1 MAIIAMAREFG
12 LERRHIVVLRDSLRS
27 HANADFMVS
36 KEYFD
41 HALKDAKVSDPKQI
55 QLFDLLFTMWD
66 YKGNNMIHYKDFC
79 IAVSPLACPYDDIDS
94 IINFTLLIGCETM
107 DGKVNAEELHNILE
121 CKYAIRCG
129 VCEHCNPS
137 DLLFIAHVGISSVAS
152 CLGDEMLD
160 AGDIELVVEAVFE
173 CVDEDMLVP
182 HAGMYVLL
190 LLLFAFTTQNPIL
203 LFVVCPVFSLR
214 SQFKDKRVYQKVRV
228 WQERAA

>member
-1 MAIIAMAREFG
+1 MGNANSSTEEPLAIIAMAREFG

-107 DGKVNAEELHNILE
+107 DGKTE
-121 CKYAIRCG
+121 
-129 VCEHCNPS
+129 
-137 DLLFIAHVGISSVAS
+137 VG
-152 CLGDEMLD
+152 
-160 AGDIELVVEAVFE
+160 
-173 CVDEDMLVP
+173 
-182 HAGMYVLL
+182 
-190 LLLFAFTTQNPIL
+190 LFARPPQSQQLPRSKTRSRAPRPEQQ
-203 LFVVCPVFSLR
+203 LFFGV
-214 SQFKDKRVYQKVRV
+214 QFLYKVSIV
-228 WQERAA
+228 HL

>member
-1 MAIIAMAREFG
+1 LAIIAMAREFG

-121 CKYAIRCG
+121 C
-129 VCEHCNPS
+129 
-137 DLLFIAHVGISSVAS
+137 ISSVAS

-228 WQERAA
+228 RQERAA